1 MTSNSNDSSLYWQQH
16 VVAWQDS
23 GLTQRAYCAQR
34 GLSSPSFGYWARK
47 LRRTDKPMVQPRAK
61 SFVPV
66 TLAAPVGSGLSLVLP
81 DGLEI
86 RGLAAIV
93 EQELGHNP
101 FEGALYAFSNRR
113 RDKIKLLYWEDN
125 GFVLYY
131 KSLAEER
138 FHWPASGDEVVP
150 LDGQQ
155 INWLLDGY
163 DLVAMKGHRK
173 LHYEAT
179 F

>member
-1 MTSNSNDSSLYWQQH
+1 MSY
-16 VVAWQDS
+16 
-23 GLTQRAYCAQR
+23 R
-34 GLSSPSFGYWARK
+34 
-47 LRRTDKPMVQPRAK
+47 LRPHPQMPRIYLHREPVDFRK
-61 SFVPV
+61 SF
-66 TLAAPVGSGLSLVLP
+66 
-81 DGLEI
+81 

-93 EQELGHNP
+93 EQELEHNP
-101 FEGALYAFSNRR
+101 FEGALYAFSNRQW
-113 RDKIKLLYWEDN
+113 DKIKLLYWEDN
-125 GFVLYY
+125 GFVLYC

-163 DLVAMKGHRK
+163 DLAAMKGHRK